1 MTREKAIDVLKSEC
15 YVFNPL
21 NFDRTT
27 LINTA
32 LDVAI
37 ESLKQP
43 KIDKVD
49 IEKITTIVGEF
60 MREYAFKDD
69 MTVNVDGE
77 DYDLFDVLASIH
89 NELYKTQKGEYY
101 DYMWHWANKCLADCN
116 DGLFK
121 GKVLTDDR
129 PGGKNV

>member
-1 MTREKAIDVLKSEC
+1 MRHEQCGMLYLQDK
-15 YVFNPL
+15 YFN
-21 NFDRTT
+21 FKGKTM
-27 LINTA
+27 
-32 LDVAI
+32 
-37 ESLKQP
+37 
-43 KIDKVD
+43 D

-77 DYDLFDVLASIH
+77 DYDLFDVLASVH

-101 DYMWHWANKCLADCN
+101 DYMWHWANKCLADCD

-121 GKVLTDDR
+121 DE
-129 PGGKNV
+129 